1 MKRQF
6 VPGLLL
12 LAAACGGGGG
22 TVPAPVMDA
31 GSPVSSPTE
40 VVTEFMKAVADSN
53 LTRMGQLWGTARG
66 SAAVTG
72 EPVRWREQ
80 VIVMQLW
87 LHGGTSRITG
97 NVPAMGAADRRDI
110 TLELERGGCLKQVPF
125 TVIRLASGSWLV
137 ANVDISQAGNPARPC
152 GVS

>member
-1 MKRQF
+1 MKRLL
-6 VPGLLL
+6 VSGALL
-12 LAAACGGGGG
+12 LAAACGGSGSL
-22 TVPAPVMDA
+22 PAPVTDA
-31 GSPVSSPTE
+31 GSPVSSPDA
-40 VVTEFMKAVADSN
+40 VVTEFMQSVADSN

-87 LHGGTSRITG
+87 LQGGTSRITG

-110 TLELERGGCLKQVPF
+110 TLELVRGGCVKQIPF
-125 TVIRLASGSWLV
+125 TVLRLASGAWLV
-137 ANVDISQAGNPARPC
+137 TNVDISQAGNPARPC

>member
-1 MKRQF
+1 MKRLLL
-6 VPGLLL
+6 PSLLL
-12 LAAACGGGGG
+12 LAAACGGGNRPGP
-22 TVPAPVMDA
+22 TTDA
-31 GSPVSSPTE
+31 GALVASPDQ
-40 VVTEFMKAVADSN
+40 VVTEFMQAVADSN

-80 VIVMQLW
+80 VLVMQLY
-87 LHGGTSRITG
+87 LRGGSSRVTG
-97 NVPAMGAADRRDI
+97 NVATMGAADRREI
-110 TLELERGGCLKQVPF
+110 TLELVRGGCTKQIPF
-125 TVIRLASGSWLV
+125 TVLRLASGGWLV